1 MTGTGMPREAA
12 RERRRIATF
21 LLVVLSVLTACWVVV
36 GALAAPLLPGGA
48 LTATWIYLL
57 LTLVPLLVFILTRA
71 LGLYAG
77 AAVRLLVFR
86 PLWYAQFSVLL
97 LAPVALLGVLA
108 GLPFG
113 HAGSGGRAAA
123 LVAAVLIAGFFAA
136 GYVGSRRLE
145 VRRLAAVVP
154 GLPPALEGLVVVQLS
169 DLHVG
174 PHTSRGY
181 LARVKAAVRAA
192 RPDLI
197 AVTGDLVD
205 DFPRDVEPYAAALGD
220 LAAPLG
226 VFAIPGNHEVYSGWP
241 QLRPRLEALPLRVLV
256 NGATRVRKDGG
267 ALWVAGTGDPAAPR
281 GELAP
286 DIERTLRGI
295 PSGDVVLALAHNPA
309 LWPALAGRGVALT
322 LSGHTHWG
330 QLGFPRLGWCLAS
343 PFLELAMGAHARG
356 DSLLYIHPGTG
367 YWGIPF
373 RLGHAAQVAVITLRR
388 GEKAEIRDEAS
399 AAPSRL

>member
-1 MTGTGMPREAA
+1 MPAHAA
-12 RERRRIATF
+12 RERRRIATS
-21 LLVVLSVLTACWVVV
+21 LVVVLSLLTACWVVV
-36 GALAAPLLPGGA
+36 GSLAAPLLPGGA
-48 LTATWIYLL
+48 LTATLVYLL

-77 AAVRLLVFR
+77 RVLRLLVFR
-86 PLWYAQFSVLL
+86 PLWYAQFCVLL
-97 LAPVALLGVLA
+97 VAPVALLGVLA

-123 LVAAVLIAGFFAA
+123 LVAGVVVAVFWAV

-145 VRRLAAVVP
+145 VRQLTAAFP
-154 GLPPALEGLVVVQLS
+154 GLPPSLEGLVIVQIS

-181 LARVKAAVRAA
+181 LARVHQAVRAA
-192 RPDLI
+192 GPDLI
-197 AVTGDLVD
+197 TVTGDLVD
-205 DFPRDVEPYAAALGD
+205 DFPRDVEPYAAGLGD

-241 QLRPRLEALPLRVLV
+241 QLKPRLEALPLELLV
-256 NGATRVRKDGG
+256 NRAVRVRRNGG
-267 ALWVAGTGDPAAPR
+267 ALWVAGTGDPAGSR
-281 GELAP
+281 GTEPAP
-286 DIERTLRGI
+286 DIERTLQ
-295 PSGDVVLALAHNPA
+295 DVPAGGFVLALAHNPA
-309 LWPALAGRGVALT
+309 LWPALAERGVALT

-343 PFLELAMGAHARG
+343 PFLELAMGTHRRG

-388 GEKAEIRDEAS
+388 GENPEIRDETAG
-399 AAPSRL
+399 